1 MGISK
6 EQWTV
11 IEKKLRGFF
20 SEVVF
25 EYEGHKITVQKGFIR
40 ENVMRLVVY
49 IDGAIKAKDSL
60 DLDGTGFNP
69 LVVLFWR
76 RRERYAL
83 PKKYREA
90 FIRYNKAMRIDKSEK
105 ENDPERKTVSYQPDF
120 ATAKSLVRQFRVVEG
135 LTLVGGVDNV
145 DGGNGNE

>member
-6 EQWTV
+6 EQWAV
-11 IEKKLRGFF
+11 IEEKLRGWFAKV
-20 SEVVF
+20 SF
-25 EYEGHKITVQKGFIR
+25 EYEGHEILVQKELIR

-76 RRERYAL
+76 RRERYL
-83 PKKYREA
+83 WTKECREA
-90 FIRYNKAMRIDKSEK
+90 LVRYSKAIGKKRSK
-105 ENDPERKTVSYQPDF
+105 EVGIDPERKTVSYHPDF
-120 ATAKSLVRQFRVVEG
+120 PSAKSLVRQFKKVEG
-135 LTLVGGVDNV
+135 LRLKEDK
-145 DGGNGNE
+145 

>member
-1 MGISK
+1 MSN

-76 RRERYAL
+76 RRERSLYT
-83 PKKYREA
+83 KKSREA
-90 FIRYNKAMRIDKSEK
+90 LVRYSKAIGKKRSK
-105 ENDPERKTVSYQPDF
+105 EAGIDPEKKTVSYHPDF
-120 ATAKSLVRQFRVVEG
+120 PSAKSLVRQFRKVDG
-135 LTLVGGVDNV
+135 LTLLEDK
-145 DGGNGNE
+145 